1 MNYIIFFGKGIQG
14 SAYCIIECGSP
25 EASAHDEDYGLCAAE
40 AEELQPLNA
49 IAAEQLTPYRSAGV
63 YSLVPGVFERIL
75 KRYKDLVGI
84 SCSDLVRKP
93 RSEVRF
99 MAEYRAFALGCHDDG
114 NAYKSSLGKDQIRP
128 DLPDYFL
135 CL

>member
-1 MNYIIFFGKGIQG
+1 M
-14 SAYCIIECGSP
+14 
-25 EASAHDEDYGLCAAE
+25 
-40 AEELQPLNA
+40 
-49 IAAEQLTPYRSAGV
+49 